1 MKNTITKNIDK
12 QLRYGY
18 EPVINFTTPEGKK
31 GTIEYDSGILNNNSW
46 FIKLENETIY
56 ASRKVEFLVWNLTN
70 LGITKK
76 NLELFKI

>member
-12 QLRYGY
+12 QLRHGY
-18 EPVINFTTPEGKK
+18 EPIINFITPEGKN
-31 GTIEYDSGILNNNSW
+31 GAIEYDSSILSNNSW

-56 ASRKVEFLVWNLTN
+56 SSRKVEFLVWNLTQ

-76 NLELFKI
+76 NLKLFKL